1 MELSSPTGSLI
12 HGKAIKRNLL
22 HSFGP
27 SLNKSKSSL
36 ADSIYFFSNLNL
48 YGEVQHNGNIYTIA
62 FYTNAAA
69 TQSAGSAKLTLPTN
83 ITNPTDPTSYA
94 SYPANIL
101 MEINVTAGNLPCK
114 GSVQIVFAGQSGANT
129 MTGTNTLTRDNVEF
143 TLNLGLDD
151 NLNTSG
157 SITIKESGAT
167 ISATNVHGFVL
178 DTLNCDASISPYNWT
193 GIGKINLLT
202 GSVYINVNTGSGNSS
217 AASDSAGSLNINY
230 ADGTKEI
237 VVNALSGG
245 LTGGGTQVGT
255 PKKIAVTSGS
265 SQTTTINTAF
275 ALPLVAT
282 VTDTLGSPVSGVDVK
297 FTSPSN
303 GQSCTFPGGGN
314 SKTLTTNS
322 LGQASI
328 NVTANDSVGN
338 YNVKASVAGVTSA
351 AEFIL
356 TNTSTSAYNSP
367 ILSNGSQRYII
378 TINNNG
384 QCLGYD
390 EQNNTSSIYLIPA
403 FWSNPTS
410 QPQILHEFAGDT
422 AEQVNGMNENG
433 QIVGNGCF
441 TNANLNYEIIPT
453 NPLYWSSPTA
463 KPQKLAVPKNSVY
476 TVAMSINNNGQIVGY
491 SFNILTSDYR
501 IYTPLYWPSPTDSP
515 KVLQSLPDY
524 YAGGTANFISN
535 NGHIIGEFFYM
546 NNYTITNNVSGVW
559 DNPTAEPTVPNALAG
574 DNRITVTSINSAGV
588 LVGSSSNNTSYSQ
601 AVSWANTQAP
611 AQALP
616 PINESNIYVY
626 ALSINTDGVIVGGTY
641 NKGFIWKDGQA
652 KELPYND
659 AYFGQAILITNK
671 GWILGGNTPTN
682 DARYFHNNWIT
693 YNQYILIPK

>member
-1 MELSSPTGSLI
+1 M
-12 HGKAIKRNLL
+12 
-22 HSFGP
+22 
-27 SLNKSKSSL
+27 
-36 ADSIYFFSNLNL
+36 
-48 YGEVQHNGNIYTIA
+48 
-62 FYTNAAA
+62 
-69 TQSAGSAKLTLPTN
+69 
-83 ITNPTDPTSYA
+83 
-94 SYPANIL
+94 
-101 MEINVTAGNLPCK
+101 
-114 GSVQIVFAGQSGANT
+114 
-129 MTGTNTLTRDNVEF
+129 
-143 TLNLGLDD
+143 
-151 NLNTSG
+151 
-157 SITIKESGAT
+157 
-167 ISATNVHGFVL
+167 
-178 DTLNCDASISPYNWT
+178 
-193 GIGKINLLT
+193 
-202 GSVYINVNTGSGNSS
+202 
-217 AASDSAGSLNINY
+217 
-230 ADGTKEI
+230 
-237 VVNALSGG
+237 
-245 LTGGGTQVGT
+245 
-255 PKKIAVTSGS
+255 
-265 SQTTTINTAF
+265 
-275 ALPLVAT
+275 PLVAT
-282 VTDTLGSPVSGVDVK
+282 VTDTLGNPVSGVDVK

-303 GQSCTFPGGGN
+303 GQSCTFPGGSN
-314 SKTLTTNS
+314 SKTVTTNS